1 MMKCQ
6 SCNST
11 LKVIEYQARSADEA
25 QRIILRCPNCPL
37 NVDDF
42 CKDRINI
49 HIHLKRR
56 HRIIEST
63 PTIDSSSGYTLN
75 FVYCRTKV
83 SNFNIDKLDTYPVYA
98 TNYIDE
104 SGHMFKHYHDGEW
117 RGKGVCILSKSQIAP
132 NIKLVQMK
140 VVDIYIIPKK
150 QYKISDCLLIDDKE
164 YVITGDNISLY
175 FPIKDMSNMSSMIEE
190 MYLLGFDPLR
200 LSDYISQTILQ
211 SVSNLTARAYDR
223 YSVADYDHKFSVKP
237 DGQRLWMTRI
247 GSSWL
252 FSRRLDRHSICGWKI
267 QDCND
272 QLNFVGPIIDIEFVV
287 GFGCILID
295 VLMDEDGKITNH
307 QRNLGTITRLFTHLQ
322 DIYPLLSMV
331 HVRPFYDTYDETVQ
345 YGTHVSYPTDGIVA
359 ISNSGTDMFKI
370 KIERSMELQLM
381 QDGTLCTSDN
391 NHLFSSNYNQI
402 YEPDSILE
410 LRFVLE
416 DDAIKINNIFRRS
429 DKTKANDTK
438 AVDNIIQSFIK
449 PSDDT
454 ANIIRTAVWRWSNNL
469 RSSIYEL
476 AHKQLGDKHVILD
489 IGTGAGQSLDS
500 IISMENIS
508 FVFVEPDPL
517 KCKQLMTRLK
527 VHGYHKDPRSVIP
540 VVSQLRK
547 GNVRYHIL
555 NCTAAEIVNDEP
567 TMHNLKHIVGCCVS
581 SYSAQFVI
589 GSLELLTSTF
599 GINVIGC
606 CYLYNDIDV
615 GSSIINE
622 YGLMMKRISDN
633 DARVKW
639 GTDTQYD
646 EPALESDDISD
657 AFVKI
662 QGINLIGSA
671 SNDYDGII
679 RHICSHVWVLRSR

>member
-1 MMKCQ
+1 MKCQ

-25 QRIILRCPNCPL
+25 QRVIFRCPNCPL
-37 NVDDF
+37 NADDF
-42 CKDRINI
+42 CKDRINV
-49 HIHLKRR
+49 HLHLKRR

-63 PTIDSSSGYTLN
+63 PSIDSSSANTVNL
-75 FVYCRTKV
+75 VCCRTKL
-83 SNFNIDKLDTYPVYA
+83 SDFNINRLDTYTVYA
-98 TNYIDE
+98 TNYIDQ
-104 SGHMFKHYHDGEW
+104 SGHMFKHYHNGDW
-117 RGKGVCILSKSQIAP
+117 AGKGISILSKSQVAP

-140 VVDIYIIPKK
+140 VLDIDIIPNK
-150 QYKISDCLLIDDKE
+150 QYKISECILINDRE
-164 YVITGDNISLY
+164 YVITGDSISLY
-175 FPIKDMSNMSSMIEE
+175 LPIKDISDMSSMIEE
-190 MYLLGFDPLR
+190 MYLLGFAPSK
-200 LSDYISQTILQ
+200 LSDYVSQTILQ

-223 YSVADYDHKFSVKP
+223 YSVADYDHRFSVKP
-237 DGQRLWMTRI
+237 DGQRLWMVRI

-252 FSRRLDRHSICGWKI
+252 FSRRLDKHSICGWMI
-267 QDCND
+267 QDQTD
-272 QLNFVGPIIDIEFVV
+272 QHNFVGPIIDIEFVV

-295 VLMDEDGKITNH
+295 VLMDEYGKITSD
-307 QRNLGTITRLFTHLQ
+307 QRNLNTITRLFNHLRET
-322 DIYPLLSMV
+322 YPLLSMV
-331 HVRPFYDTYDETVQ
+331 HVRPFYDTYDETIK
-345 YGTHVSYPTDGIVA
+345 YAGHISYPIDGIVA

-370 KIERSMELQLM
+370 KTERSMELQLTD
-381 QDGTLCTSDN
+381 DGTLCTSDN
-391 NHLFSSNYNQI
+391 NHLFSSNYNEI
-402 YEPDSILE
+402 YETGSILE

-416 DDAIKINNIFRRS
+416 DDNIKINNVFRRS

-438 AVDNIIQSFIK
+438 AVDSIIQSFIK

-476 AHKQLGDKHVILD
+476 AQKQIGDKHVILD
-489 IGTGAGQSLDS
+489 VGTGAGQSLDS

-508 FVFVEPDPL
+508 FIFVEPDSS

-540 VVSQLRK
+540 LVSQLRK

-555 NCTAAEIVNDEP
+555 NCTAAEIIDDEP

-581 SYSAQFVI
+581 SYSAQFVME
-589 GSLELLTSTF
+589 SLESLTSTF
-599 GINVIGC
+599 NISVIGC

-622 YGLMMKRISDN
+622 YGLMMKRLSDN
-633 DARVKW
+633 HARVKW

-657 AFVKI
+657 SFVKI

-671 SNDYDGII
+671 PNDYDGII